1 MAAGSDTAAPGPRM
15 PALTRVRRRWG
26 LRRDRAVDLFAA
38 EIGMDPTEVRRR
50 NMVGIPMERVAVQ
63 GDSVG
68 LVNMAST
75 PLRAAAV
82 EQALAGGASVAEAA
96 SRAAEGTSPPT
107 STRAAPT
114 GSTWPE
120 SSSPAPWRSHTRGR
134 DPASSGEKADRVD
147 WT

>member
-1 MAAGSDTAAPGPRM
+1 M

-82 EQALAGGASVAEAA
+82 ASG
-96 SRAAEGTSPPT
+96 R
-107 STRAAPT
+107 
-114 GSTWPE
+114 
-120 SSSPAPWRSHTRGR
+120 PAPR
-134 DPASSGEKADRVD
+134 
-147 WT
+147 